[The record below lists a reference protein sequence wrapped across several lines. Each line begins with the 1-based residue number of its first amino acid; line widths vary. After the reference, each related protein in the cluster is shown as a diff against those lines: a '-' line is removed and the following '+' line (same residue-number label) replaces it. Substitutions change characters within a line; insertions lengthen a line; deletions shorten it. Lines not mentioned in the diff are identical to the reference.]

1 MSKKLFL
8 TSYLAGTK
16 NLLSMFL
23 SPLKDKR
30 VLFIPTAANVEEY
43 TAYVDEALSVFKHLG
58 IDVHVLDISQAER
71 EYVISALENFPCLYV
86 SGGNTFYLL
95 QELKKKDL
103 IAVIKKRILENLIYI
118 GESAGA
124 IIASENIDYIQLL
137 DDRNKAS
144 ALEEYSGLNLVNFY
158 ILPHYEEFPFVE
170 STKNTM
176 QNYAEQLNLL
186 PINNHQAIIFN
197 DEKYAIYEEV

>member
-71 EYVISALENFPCLYV
+71 EYVISALEKFPCLYV

-137 DDRNKAS
+137 DDK
-144 ALEEYSGLNLVNFY
+144 
-158 ILPHYEEFPFVE
+158 I
-170 STKNTM
+170 K
-176 QNYAEQLNLL
+176 
-186 PINNHQAIIFN
+186 HQH
-197 DEKYAIYEEV
+197 